1 MPAARRIF
9 ACMEPNRKIPRSF
22 RRTTAKPA
30 AFELP
35 PDRAFVLQLDACAQ
49 PPHRVA
55 GRVEHVT
62 SGQVA
67 HITSLRQ
74 LAAFLAAVLQSTPQG
89 GKGGAES

>member
-1 MPAARRIF
+1 
-9 ACMEPNRKIPRSF
+9 MERNRKMPRSP
-22 RRTTAKPA
+22 RRTSSKLA
-30 AFELP
+30 ALELP
-35 PDRAFVLQLDACAQ
+35 PDRAFVLQLDAGAQ
-49 PPHRVA
+49 PPRRVA

-74 LAAFLAAVLQSTPQG
+74 LAAFLAAVLQATPQG